1 MTRRLKRELIRL
13 CIAAILFVAAF
24 FLPLTGVW
32 RLLGFLPAYFTAG
45 YDVWWKAIRNI
56 LHGQVFDES
65 FLMVV
70 ASGGAFLLGDGPE
83 AAAVMLFY
91 QLGEFFQRYAVGRSR
106 RSIAALMEI
115 RPDTAN
121 LETENGIETVDPSE
135 VPVGSV
141 IVIRSGDR
149 VPLDGVVLSGHS
161 DLDTSA
167 LTGESVPRPVQEDD
181 EIISGCINGGGLLR
195 VRVTRPF
202 AESTVSR
209 LLEMVEQASEKKART
224 EQFITR
230 FARVY
235 TPCVVGAAVLLALIP
250 SLLVGNTTQWIHRA
264 LTFLVISCP
273 CALVISVP
281 LGFFGGIGGASKQGI
296 LIKGGNYIEAL
307 SRADTVVF
315 DKTGTLT
322 EGIFAVAAVHGTD
335 DLLALAASAESGS
348 THPISRSLL
357 AACPDPV
364 KPDEVEEMAGRGV
377 RAVIGGRVIYA
388 GNETLMREIGVESR
402 PCHRTGTIV
411 HLAEDGRYLGHIVIS
426 DSVKPDAENAIAAL
440 KALGI
445 RKTVMLTGDRDAVGK
460 EVAGKLGIDE
470 VYTELLPADKVNRV
484 EQLLGQKP
492 KGASLLFVGD
502 GINDAPVLAR
512 ADVGIAMGGMGS
524 DAAIEAA
531 DVTLMNDRPSSVA
544 TAVRLARRTMRI
556 VKQNIWFSLIA
567 KAAVL
572 LLGAF
577 GIASMWAAVFAD
589 VGVAV
594 IAICNSMRALSFFGT
609 HL

>member
-1 MTRRLKRELIRL
+1 M
-13 CIAAILFVAAF
+13 
-24 FLPLTGVW
+24 
-32 RLLGFLPAYFTAG
+32 
-45 YDVWWKAIRNI
+45 
-56 LHGQVFDES
+56 
-65 FLMVV
+65 
-70 ASGGAFLLGDGPE
+70 
-83 AAAVMLFY
+83 
-91 QLGEFFQRYAVGRSR
+91 
-106 RSIAALMEI
+106 
-115 RPDTAN
+115 
-121 LETENGIETVDPSE
+121 
-135 VPVGSV
+135 
-141 IVIRSGDR
+141 
-149 VPLDGVVLSGHS
+149 
-161 DLDTSA
+161 
-167 LTGESVPRPVQEDD
+167 
-181 EIISGCINGGGLLR
+181 
-195 VRVTRPF
+195 
-202 AESTVSR
+202 
-209 LLEMVEQASEKKART
+209 
-224 EQFITR
+224 
-230 FARVY
+230 
-235 TPCVVGAAVLLALIP
+235 
-250 SLLVGNTTQWIHRA
+250 
-264 LTFLVISCP
+264 
-273 CALVISVP
+273 
-281 LGFFGGIGGASKQGI
+281 
-296 LIKGGNYIEAL
+296 
-307 SRADTVVF
+307 
-315 DKTGTLT
+315 
-322 EGIFAVAAVHGTD
+322 
-335 DLLALAASAESGS
+335 
-348 THPISRSLL
+348 
-357 AACPDPV
+357 
-364 KPDEVEEMAGRGV
+364 